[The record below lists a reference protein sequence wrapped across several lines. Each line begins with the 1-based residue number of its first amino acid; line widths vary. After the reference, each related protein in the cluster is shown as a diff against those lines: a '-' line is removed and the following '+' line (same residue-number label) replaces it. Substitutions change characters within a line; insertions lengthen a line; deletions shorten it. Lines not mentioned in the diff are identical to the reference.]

1 MLFLDLTSPYA
12 LSFSSSSFFSFSIS
26 STSSGKK
33 MAKNPPFIICLLW
46 FRNYDSRMIW
56 CPKPAIAFTWLSS
69 GPFDFTLNN
78 LFQSSFVL
86 TKIFVIYCFCGLSFY
101 KERKGLFFLTNL
113 GNNWPLT
120 TFSSLIH
127 FKIKSYLQELIR
139 GSKSLPHGAS
149 GPQRLRPQLD
159 RKDFHPGPFFSQ
171 RFQL

>member
-1 MLFLDLTSPYA
+1 MVFKKIIFRIGMWHSRPPHLHGKNHLKFPFWLFEPLP
-12 LSFSSSSFFSFSIS
+12 
-26 STSSGKK
+26 
-33 MAKNPPFIICLLW
+33 
-46 FRNYDSRMIW
+46 YDSRMIW
-56 CPKPAIAFTWLSS
+56 CPNPAIAFTWLSS

-113 GNNWPLT
+113 DNNWPLT
-120 TFSSLIH
+120 TLSSLMH
-127 FKIKSYLQELIR
+127 FKIKCYLQELIR

-149 GPQRLRPQLD
+149 GPQRLRPQLG